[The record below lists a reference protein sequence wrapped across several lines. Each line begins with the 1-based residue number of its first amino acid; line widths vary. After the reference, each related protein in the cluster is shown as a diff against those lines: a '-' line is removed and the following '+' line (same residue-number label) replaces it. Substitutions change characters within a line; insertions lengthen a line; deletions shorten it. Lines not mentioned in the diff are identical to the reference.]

1 MKCPLTFSNG
11 SVMLR
16 NIYVYI
22 NHRHNTGTL
31 SHGRPLHGHQGGT
44 RRLFGPDRRHEGKA
58 PSLAPLVSLVPGSSI
73 SWLAPRVKDP
83 GAVEVEEKGGESEVP
98 QLSISQHDYP
108 VVSLS
113 PAQYNGRLLLNA
125 IDMVLICTGKV
136 CNL

>member
-1 MKCPLTFSNG
+1 MAGHCMVIREGQGDFLGQIGAMKA
-11 SVMLR
+11 
-16 NIYVYI
+16 
-22 NHRHNTGTL
+22 
-31 SHGRPLHGHQGGT
+31 
-44 RRLFGPDRRHEGKA
+44 RLQAWLPW
-58 PSLAPLVSLVPGSSI
+58 LSLVPLVPGSSISSI

-113 PAQYNGRLLLNA
+113 SAQYKGRLLLNA